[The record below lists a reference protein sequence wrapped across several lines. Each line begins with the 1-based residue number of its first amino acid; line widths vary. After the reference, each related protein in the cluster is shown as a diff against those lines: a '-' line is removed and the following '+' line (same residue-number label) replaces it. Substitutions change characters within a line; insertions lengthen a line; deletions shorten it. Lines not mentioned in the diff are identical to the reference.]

1 MGKKSDSRFWCKI
14 KNYIAPIGFVVTLII
29 ILTVNLFVHGARKI
43 GQRGVFGRTA
53 VREVPDS

>member
-29 ILTVNLFVHGARKI
+29 ILTVNLFVGPE
-43 GQRGVFGRTA
+43 GQSFQISLISVYC
-53 VREVPDS
+53 PMH

>member
-29 ILTVNLFVHGARKI
+29 ILTVNLFVGPEGQSFQISLISVYCCMARVK
-43 GQRGVFGRTA
+43 
-53 VREVPDS
+53 